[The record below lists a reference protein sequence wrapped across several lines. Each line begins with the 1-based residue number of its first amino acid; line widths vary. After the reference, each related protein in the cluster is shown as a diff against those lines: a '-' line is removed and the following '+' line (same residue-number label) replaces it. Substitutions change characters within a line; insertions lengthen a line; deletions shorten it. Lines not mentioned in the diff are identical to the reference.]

1 MRKKIGTKIIGGYV
15 LFVVLVLSFLGASYR
30 LMTTSVGHAQD
41 MYDQT
46 EELRLLMEAQNIL
59 RKQVSEMTNYLL
71 LGDEVYL
78 TAFDESRG
86 QFLERIQ
93 MLRPLHGAFPE
104 EQQTLQP

>member
-41 MYDQT
+41 MYDRT

-71 LGDEVYL
+71 LNDEKCL
-78 TAFDESRG
+78 MEFDRSQS

-93 MLRPLHGAFPE
+93 MLGGFKSAFPE
-104 EQQTLQP
+104 EEKTLQ